1 VNDPSP
7 TSLTLDELKVL
18 HQQFERE
25 LADLLADRFQGF
37 FEKTGARVTSMKAD
51 GVSSVLARVF
61 LSLP

>member
-1 VNDPSP
+1 M
-7 TSLTLDELKVL
+7 L

-25 LADLLADRFQGF
+25 LAALLADRFQGF